1 MFIKK
6 LKNKNKETAPKI
18 PIVPEIV
25 NIEDVKNQL
34 TGLAKVP
41 IGISTRSIEP
51 YTYNFERDIVSIIT
65 ASDID
70 KTANF
75 VTNLMN
81 EINLLGNVN
90 ITLVDEVELL
100 RLNPEDFV
108 TRFNR
113 MTRRINE
120 NYNKREE
127 KRILYIILGIG
138 KFLESLGKDRERF
151 TANLNGARLAQNCNF
166 IVIDNYTKIKA
177 CQFDTWYK
185 KYVTPNTGI
194 YIGTGF
200 ETQTLWTSNMER
212 KDISSINDT
221 YGYALFKRKAT
232 HIKLLGMKVEDD
244 EDE

>member
-1 MFIKK
+1 M
-6 LKNKNKETAPKI
+6 
-18 PIVPEIV
+18 
-25 NIEDVKNQL
+25 
-34 TGLAKVP
+34 P

-138 KFLESLGKDRERF
+138 KFLESLGRIEKD
-151 TANLNGARLAQNCNF
+151 LQQ
-166 IVIDNYTKIKA
+166 I
-177 CQFDTWYK
+177 
-185 KYVTPNTGI
+185 
-194 YIGTGF
+194 
-200 ETQTLWTSNMER
+200 
-212 KDISSINDT
+212 
-221 YGYALFKRKAT
+221 
-232 HIKLLGMKVEDD
+232 
-244 EDE
+244 